1 MTWSTRLSASNYNQ
15 NIVHCNAIRQD
26 TSNQQLHRK
35 FNSPWL
41 KYSRNQRVIVTAS
54 SVPGENEFNV
64 KTALQTLMEISTNG
78 ILHVQY
84 SSRWVYNSTDPE
96 KDGRT
101 YHYYPSWSF
110 HLYRNIMKSGE
121 MKHEMT

>member
-1 MTWSTRLSASNYNQ
+1 MVNPSECQQLQSE
-15 NIVHCNAIRQD
+15 HCNAIRQD
-26 TSNQQLHRK
+26 TSNQQLHHK
-35 FNSPWL
+35 FNNPWL

-96 KDGRT
+96 KEVEPIITTVRGHFT
-101 YHYYPSWSF
+101 YIET
-110 HLYRNIMKSGE
+110 L
-121 MKHEMT
+121 